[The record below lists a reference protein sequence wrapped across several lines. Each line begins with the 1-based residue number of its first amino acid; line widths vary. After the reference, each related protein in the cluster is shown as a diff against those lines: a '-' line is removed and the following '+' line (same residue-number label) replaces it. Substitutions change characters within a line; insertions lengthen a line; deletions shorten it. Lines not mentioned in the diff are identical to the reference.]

1 MNPQRPSQVFFSRL
15 THELRTP
22 LSALLGLTELLS
34 QTPLN
39 TQQADLVSKM
49 QRTGHNLLELVN
61 DLLDAGRIDSG
72 ALRLEPVP
80 IDVTELLN
88 NLRAI
93 CVPWA
98 VARGIEFYFDVA
110 VDVPRRIVADPLR
123 LTQIVTNLV
132 SNAIKF
138 TEKGWVLLEL
148 GVICDR
154 AGRPL
159 LQIRVRDSGI
169 GMDEAQCA
177 RLFQDFS
184 QGEGIVTRFGGSGLG
199 MAITDS
205 LVKAMDGKI
214 TVSSRPGLGSTF
226 TVILPLTLVG
236 GEHVFESIP
245 RLAGNALIIDEN
257 KVGRALL
264 AVMLDHLHIA
274 SIGVSNIQE
283 AITLLDEMP
292 HLRAELNYVFLADG
306 HSAAALEE
314 ACMLLRHHADMN
326 SRLYVIT
333 HPGRQWDDSLV
344 AVDGRLEKPLDF
356 PVLAAQ
362 LRGDVPPPSQT
373 PTRSTPILHGK
384 TVLVVE
390 DQMVLRELLCHW
402 LTEEGASCQAVASL
416 AQAEAVL
423 SHVAPDWIF
432 LDRHLPDGDSLPRLP
447 HWLSRF
453 AVGTVP
459 HVVLCTANPEQKEKE
474 AAFAAGA
481 CAFLPKPFTP
491 LQLRHCL
498 EHPHVPTPPPMAV
511 VPRQMKQGTVEAI
524 NLGEALRF
532 SGGKLPLARR
542 MIALFASHHQHSV
555 ERLLDALQQQ
565 DYVEISRIAHRL
577 RGAAGSIGAVEL
589 HRIASQFEGVALQTL
604 PEDVLRHRVLQL
616 CDALSAVNHAAED
629 MAEQDFA
636 SA

>member
-93 CVPWA
+93 CVPLA

-306 HSAAALEE
+306 RSAAALEE
-314 ACMLLRHHADMN
+314 ACSCCGTM
-326 SRLYVIT
+326 
-333 HPGRQWDDSLV
+333 
-344 AVDGRLEKPLDF
+344 
-356 PVLAAQ
+356 
-362 LRGDVPPPSQT
+362 
-373 PTRSTPILHGK
+373 PI
-384 TVLVVE
+384 
-390 DQMVLRELLCHW
+390 
-402 LTEEGASCQAVASL
+402 
-416 AQAEAVL
+416 
-423 SHVAPDWIF
+423 
-432 LDRHLPDGDSLPRLP
+432 
-447 HWLSRF
+447 
-453 AVGTVP
+453 
-459 HVVLCTANPEQKEKE
+459 
-474 AAFAAGA
+474 
-481 CAFLPKPFTP
+481 
-491 LQLRHCL
+491 
-498 EHPHVPTPPPMAV
+498 
-511 VPRQMKQGTVEAI
+511 
-524 NLGEALRF
+524 
-532 SGGKLPLARR
+532 
-542 MIALFASHHQHSV
+542 
-555 ERLLDALQQQ
+555 
-565 DYVEISRIAHRL
+565 
-577 RGAAGSIGAVEL
+577 
-589 HRIASQFEGVALQTL
+589 
-604 PEDVLRHRVLQL
+604 
-616 CDALSAVNHAAED
+616 
-629 MAEQDFA
+629 
-636 SA
+636 